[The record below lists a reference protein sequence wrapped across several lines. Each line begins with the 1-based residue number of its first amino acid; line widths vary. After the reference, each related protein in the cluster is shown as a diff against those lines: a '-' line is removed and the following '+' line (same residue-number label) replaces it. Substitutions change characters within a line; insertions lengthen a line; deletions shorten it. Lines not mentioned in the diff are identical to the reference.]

1 MSFFDFYGKIKS
13 QFWINGGLK
22 SKLNLF
28 YILVLLYGL
37 YILAKEYGYLPKK
50 SIKGKH
56 IFLTGA
62 GSGLGRLV
70 AIRLAKL
77 GAKLT
82 LSDLS
87 IASIQ

>member
-1 MSFFDFYGKIKS
+1 M
-13 QFWINGGLK
+13 
-22 SKLNLF
+22 F

-37 YILAKEYGYLPKK
+37 YILAKEHGMLPKK
-50 SIKGKH
+50 SIKGNH
-56 IFLTGA
+56 VFITGA

-82 LSDLS
+82 LSDLTL
-87 IASIQ
+87 ASV

>member
-1 MSFFDFYGKIKS
+1 M
-13 QFWINGGLK
+13 
-22 SKLNLF
+22 F

-37 YILAKEYGYLPKK
+37 YILAKENGMLPKK
-50 SIKGKH
+50 SIKGNH
-56 IFLTGA
+56 VFITGA

-82 LSDLS
+82 LSDLTL
-87 IASIQ
+87 ASV